1 MNEIIPI
8 EEIQQ
13 RIFIIRGHR
22 VMIDADLAV
31 LFSVTTKRLN
41 EQVRRNLNRFPP
53 DFMFQLNEDEFENL
67 RSHFATSRW
76 GGRRY
81 LPYVFTEYGAIMLAN
96 VLNSPVAVHA
106 GIQVVRAFVKL
117 RELLS
122 TNKELT
128 IKLKQLEGKIE
139 KHDEEIHL
147 IFKAIR
153 QLMAPQE
160 QKKRKIGFN
169 REIEK

>member
-1 MNEIIPI
+1 MYGLFNYERGACMREIVPI

-22 VMIDADLAV
+22 VMIDADIAV
-31 LFSVTTKRLN
+31 LYGVTTKRLN
-41 EQVRRNLNRFPP
+41 EQVKRNLKRFPS
-53 DFMFQLNEDEFENL
+53 DFMFQLNEKEFENL
-67 RSHFATSRW
+67 RSHFATSSW

-81 LPYVFTEYGAIMLAN
+81 LPYVFTEHGAIMLAN
-96 VLNSPVAVHA
+96 VLDSTGAVQA

-122 TNKELT
+122 TNKELA
-128 IKLKQLEGKIE
+128 IKF
-139 KHDEEIHL
+139 DEEIHL

-153 QLMAPQE
+153 QMMAPPE
-160 QKKRKIGFN
+160 EKKMKIGFK
-169 REIEK
+169 REK

>member
-1 MNEIIPI
+1 MSEIIPI

-31 LFSVTTKRLN
+31 LYRVTTKRLN
-41 EQVRRNLNRFPP
+41 EQVKRNLKRFPS
-53 DFMFQLNEDEFENL
+53 DFIFQLNEKEFENL
-67 RSHFATSRW
+67 RSHFATSGW

-81 LPYVFTEYGAIMLAN
+81 LPYVFTEHGAIMLAN
-96 VLNSPVAVHA
+96 VLNSPGAVQA
-106 GIQVVRAFVKL
+106 SIQVVRAFVKL

-122 TNKELT
+122 TNKELA

-139 KHDEEIHL
+139 NHDEEIRL

-153 QLMAPQE
+153 QMMASPE
-160 QKKRKIGFN
+160 EKKRKIGFE
-169 REIEK
+169 REKE

>member
-1 MNEIIPI
+1 MSEIIPI

-31 LFSVTTKRLN
+31 LYSVTTKRLN
-41 EQVRRNLNRFPP
+41 EQVKRNLKRFPS
-53 DFMFQLNEDEFENL
+53 DFMFQLNEEEFENL
-67 RSHFATSRW
+67 KSHFATSRW

-81 LPYVFTEYGAIMLAN
+81 LPYVFIEHGAIMLAN
-96 VLNSPVAVHA
+96 VLNSPGAVQA
-106 GIQVVRAFVKL
+106 SIQVVRAFVKL

-122 TNKELT
+122 TNKELA

-139 KHDEEIHL
+139 KHDEEIRL

-153 QLMAPQE
+153 KLMATPE
-160 QKKRKIGFN
+160 RKQKKIGFR
-169 REIEK
+169 RENS